1 MSVSIIKKQGI
12 NMRRVRGFEYI
23 ETDNLN
29 EALLFL
35 DACGRESCI
44 FAGGT
49 DLISGFR
56 KGGSIP
62 KYILNIKKIP
72 EIREIKI
79 NDSGSLII
87 GACNVLSDIEHNK
100 KVRQNW
106 SLLSDAVHLM
116 ANPHIRNRGTIGG
129 NLCNASPAADTAPVL
144 LALGADVEIVSIN
157 GCRTI
162 PLNHFFL
169 DAGKS
174 CLSKR
179 EILTKI
185 IVPNAAKDARW
196 KYIKYGIRNAMEIG
210 LVNVAVSLSFN
221 ADDGSCKKAKIVLG
235 SVAPTPIRALKAESA
250 LEGNSLG
257 IESIKEASYLA
268 AIGTSP
274 ISDVRAS
281 SQYRKEITKIIV
293 ERALTQILN
302 EIQNIP

>member
-1 MSVSIIKKQGI
+1 
-12 NMRRVRGFEYI
+12 MRRVRGFEYI
-23 ETDNLN
+23 ETDKLD

-35 DACGRESCI
+35 KAHGSESCI
-44 FAGGT
+44 YAGGT

-56 KGGSIP
+56 KDEPIP
-62 KYILNIKKIP
+62 KYILDIKKIP
-72 EIREIKI
+72 EIQGIKI
-79 NDSGSLII
+79 DTAGSLII

-129 NLCNASPAADTAPVL
+129 NLCNASPAADTAPAL
-144 LALGADVEIVSIN
+144 LALNADVEIASID

-162 PLNHFFL
+162 PLNDFFL
-169 DAGKS
+169 DAGKN
-174 CLSKR
+174 CLSRR
-179 EILTKI
+179 EILTKV
-185 IVPNAAKDARW
+185 IVPNADKDARW

-221 ADDGSCKKAKIVLG
+221 ADDNSCKKAKIVLG
-235 SVAPTPIRALKAESA
+235 SVGPTPLRALKAESA

-257 IESIKEASYLA
+257 IELIKEASYLA
-268 AIGTSP
+268 VIGTSP

-281 SQYRKEITKIIV
+281 GQYRKEITKVIV
-293 ERALTQILN
+293 KRALTQILN
-302 EIQNIP
+302 EIQNIH